1 MSKKYSVSTVFS
13 AIDKMTAPI
22 RQMQASIRGFT
33 TQINQANSATGKL
46 GNAKLSRLQVQL
58 KSIRGAIAQVTTGV
72 VKLGANLG
80 KLAINKISSIAKYS
94 AAALGGSAAAGI
106 YHGVD
111 KAQIKESSLI
121 SYKSIFGSKEK
132 AQEEYD
138 RMVNIGNKTPFETQ
152 ELIQGNL
159 DLKVANMPT
168 DDKFFMG
175 LANMGSVMNKGME
188 DMVAAIIDANTGEY
202 ERLKTTF
209 GIRVRTKDGSP
220 NMVSYQ
226 GKDIKVNGVKD
237 VIAFL
242 RQLGEE
248 KYSTAAVDQMKSL
261 KGLKSNLMDAIDQ
274 ESAAIVENSGAYD
287 LVKDAIKTAT
297 QMLHEYR
304 PALTQGLKEAVDFIR
319 ANKDEIKNFVVEV
332 FGEIKKAFM
341 YLYEHREE
349 ILNIFKSIVS
359 TIQQIVPTL
368 AQGIATAN
376 NVSNAR
382 QEIVGDGKQTL
393 GKRLFGGLFGDDKNS
408 DAAKTISAK
417 NSSNVQKTEQHIKFT
432 ADIPGKVEISSTNK
446 PGFVSPLLDTGNN
459 SRRAQK
465 SGFQQFANSLP
476 GR

>member
-1 MSKKYSVSTVFS
+1 MSKKYNVSTVFS

-46 GNAKLSRLQVQL
+46 GNAKLTRLQVQL

-80 KLAINKISSIAKYS
+80 KLAVNKISSIAKYS

-106 YHGVD
+106 YHGID
-111 KAQIKESSLI
+111 KAGEKESALL
-121 SYKSIFGSKEK
+121 SYESVYGSREK
-132 AQEEYD
+132 AKAEYD
-138 RMVNIGNKTPFETQ
+138 RMVNLGNKTPFETS
-152 ELIQGNL
+152 ELVSGNRR
-159 DLKVANMPT
+159 LKVANMPT

-175 LANMGSVMNKGME
+175 LANMGSVMEKSME
-188 DMVAAIIDANTGEY
+188 DMVLAIEDANTGSY
-202 ERLKTTF
+202 ERLKEAF
-209 GIRVRTKDGSP
+209 GIKVSTKDGKANSLT
-220 NMVSYQ
+220 Y
-226 GKDIKVNGVKD
+226 GGRDIKVNGVKD

-248 KYSTAAVDQMKSL
+248 KYKGAAEKQMQSL
-261 KGLKSNLMDAIDQ
+261 KGLKSNLVDAIDQ

-287 LVKDAIKTAT
+287 LAKDAIKTAI
-297 QMLHEYR
+297 QLLHEYR